1 MAHETLKVNDIMTP
15 EEKKAGEFLLAHGGP
30 FYDLQRLLGLL
41 HDDAFKAAPRTLL
54 FVAIAW
60 GVPLVFSIVAGSAF
74 GPVSDG
80 PYLYDMVAW
89 SRFFVAVGL
98 FLLMEKRVEEQLR
111 TCLLQFV
118 QAPLLAPGSLDATAA
133 AVTRALRRRDSRTA
147 EVVCLAIALLG
158 SMATY
163 LRVLDS
169 DTANWAVQ
177 VATTGNSLTLAGWW
191 AVFVSNTIFI
201 FLLMRWLWRLCVW
214 GLLLR
219 DLAGL
224 DLRLVATHPDGHGG
238 LAFLGQY
245 PNAYAMFVFAVS
257 CVLGAVVAQEL
268 MNATLTATTYGI
280 LMTGWLVVILVLFAI
295 PLLAFNKPLG
305 RLKEKTLLAYSTSST
320 RHYRASERELLGRNI
335 AASKDSA
342 EETTTD
348 IPDPVK
354 AYTAARKLS
363 GLIVSRTAL
372 LPLSLAALLPLVAA
386 GTTQLPLKEVL
397 KVMKGLL
404 LI

>member
-1 MAHETLKVNDIMTP
+1 MMTT
-15 EEKKAGEFLLAHGGP
+15 EEKRAGEFLLAHGGP
-30 FYDLQRLLGLL
+30 FYELQHLLGMLRE
-41 HDDAFKAAPRTLL
+41 DAFNAAPRALL

-60 GVPLVFSIVAGSAF
+60 GVPLVLSIVAGSAF
-74 GPVSDG
+74 GSVSDG
-80 PYLYDMVAW
+80 PYLYDLVVW

-98 FLLMEKRVEEQLR
+98 FLLVEKRVEEQLR

-118 QAPLLAPGSLDATAA
+118 QAPLLAPGSLAAMTA

-169 DTANWAVQ
+169 DTVNWAVH

-191 AVFVSNTIFI
+191 AVFVSNTIFV

-257 CVLGAVVAQEL
+257 CVLGAVVANEL
-268 MNATLTATTYGI
+268 MNETLTATTYGM

-305 RLKEKTLLAYSTSST
+305 WLKEKTLLAYSTSST

-335 AASKDSA
+335 AASEDSA

-363 GLIVSRTAL
+363 GMIVSRTAL
-372 LPLSLAALLPLVAA
+372 VPLSLAALLPLVAA
-386 GTTQLPLKEVL
+386 GATQLPLKEVL

>member
-1 MAHETLKVNDIMTP
+1 MMTTQ
-15 EEKKAGEFLLAHGGP
+15 EKRAGEFLLAHGGP
-30 FYDLQRLLGLL
+30 FYELQRLLGMLRE
-41 HDDAFKAAPRTLL
+41 DAFNAAPRALL

-60 GVPLVFSIVAGSAF
+60 GVPLVLSMVAGSAF
-74 GPVSDG
+74 GAASDG
-80 PYLYDMVAW
+80 PYLYDLVVW

-98 FLLMEKRVEEQLR
+98 FLLMEKGVEERLR

-118 QAPLLAPGSLDATAA
+118 QAPLLAPGSLAAMAA
-133 AVTRALRRRDSRTA
+133 AVKRALGRRDSRTA

-158 SMATY
+158 SMATS

-169 DTANWAVQ
+169 ATANWAVQ

-191 AVFVSNTIFI
+191 AVFVSNTIFV
-201 FLLMRWLWRLCVW
+201 FLLLRWLWRLCVW

-219 DLAGL
+219 DLAAL

-257 CVLGAVVAQEL
+257 CVLGAVVANEL
-268 MNATLTATTYGI
+268 MNATLTTTTYGM

-305 RLKEKTLLAYSTSST
+305 RLKEKTLLAYSTNST

-335 AASKDSA
+335 AASEDSDKVN
-342 EETTTD
+342 TGD
-348 IPDPVK
+348 ISDPAK
-354 AYTAARKLS
+354 AYAATLKLS
-363 GLIVSRTAL
+363 GKLISREVL
-372 LPLSLAALLPLVAA
+372 LPLSVAALLPLVAA
-386 GTTQLPLKEVL
+386 GTTQLPLKDIL
-397 KVMKGLL
+397 KVMKRLL
-404 LI
+404 LL

>member
-1 MAHETLKVNDIMTP
+1 MMTTQ
-15 EEKKAGEFLLAHGGP
+15 EKRAGEFLLAHGGP
-30 FYDLQRLLGLL
+30 FYELQRLLGMLRE
-41 HDDAFKAAPRTLL
+41 DAFNAAPRALL

-60 GVPLVFSIVAGSAF
+60 GVPLVLSIVAGSAF
-74 GPVSDG
+74 GAASDG
-80 PYLYDMVAW
+80 PYLYDLVVW

-98 FLLMEKRVEEQLR
+98 FLLMEKGVEERLR

-118 QAPLLAPGSLDATAA
+118 QAPLLAPGSLAAMAA
-133 AVTRALRRRDSRTA
+133 AVKRALGRRDSRTA

-158 SMATY
+158 SMATS

-169 DTANWAVQ
+169 ATANWAVQ

-191 AVFVSNTIFI
+191 AVFVSNTIFV
-201 FLLMRWLWRLCVW
+201 FLLLRWLWRLCVW

-219 DLAGL
+219 DLAAL

-257 CVLGAVVAQEL
+257 CVLGAVVANEL
-268 MNATLTATTYGI
+268 MNATLTTTTYGM

-305 RLKEKTLLAYSTSST
+305 RLKEKTLLAYSTNST
-320 RHYRASERELLGRNI
+320 RHYRASERELLGSNI
-335 AASKDSA
+335 AASEDSA

-363 GLIVSRTAL
+363 GMIVSRTAL
-372 LPLSLAALLPLVAA
+372 VPLSLAALLPLVAA
-386 GTTQLPLKEVL
+386 GATQLPLKEVL
-397 KVMKGLL
+397 KVLKGLL